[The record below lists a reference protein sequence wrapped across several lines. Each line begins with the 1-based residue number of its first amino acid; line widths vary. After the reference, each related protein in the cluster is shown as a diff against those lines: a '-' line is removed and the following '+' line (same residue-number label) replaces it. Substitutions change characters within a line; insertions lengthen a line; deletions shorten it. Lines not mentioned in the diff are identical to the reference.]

1 MNYDMLSPYV
11 RLALYSVIEPPF
23 TVGNRI
29 IFDYELILIDGGS
42 CRLMVEGKEYICR
55 KNDVVFLRPNVVHR
69 FEGLPEGSF
78 IQPHVHFDMC
88 ADELSDRVYICYKTY
103 DELTREERG
112 LIRRDIVD
120 FDIPPVFTPD
130 DPAYFRAQLLEV
142 IGLFKRKEPF
152 YQLLI
157 KEKMLGLMYLVFSR
171 FDRER
176 RKHAAAPKLDML
188 NIKSYIDGNYT
199 QRITLD
205 TLARRFY
212 INKYC
217 IEADFKKQFG
227 ITVIKYLSSVRFE
240 KACALLAD
248 GLSVGETG
256 EALGFENIYG
266 FSRFFKNYCGR
277 SPSEY
282 RKDKVSESPHI
293 DDAN

>member
-1 MNYDMLSPYV
+1 M
-11 RLALYSVIEPPF
+11 
-23 TVGNRI
+23 
-29 IFDYELILIDGGS
+29 
-42 CRLMVEGKEYICR
+42 
-55 KNDVVFLRPNVVHR
+55 
-69 FEGLPEGSF
+69 
-78 IQPHVHFDMC
+78 
-88 ADELSDRVYICYKTY
+88 
-103 DELTREERG
+103 
-112 LIRRDIVD
+112 
-120 FDIPPVFTPD
+120 
-130 DPAYFRAQLLEV
+130 
-142 IGLFKRKEPF
+142 
-152 YQLLI
+152 
-157 KEKMLGLMYLVFSR
+157 
-171 FDRER
+171 
-176 RKHAAAPKLDML
+176 